1 MNSDW
6 KCIYEERFS
15 GLEADVAELKARLN
29 SKKEDI
35 QSINKELLYDRQQQ
49 TELIEKVAKVV
60 TLIEESQK
68 QRSANNKKLE
78 EVEKKI
84 DKLQSEITDNKQDM
98 VALSSSL
105 SSFRNTMIGS
115 IPVISI
121 LVTVALHFLPF

>member
-6 KCIYEERFS
+6 TCIYEERLS
-15 GLEADVAELKARLN
+15 GLEADVAELKARLD

-35 QSINKELLYDRQQQ
+35 QGINKELLYDRQQQ

-68 QRSANNKKLE
+68 QRTANNKKLDDL
-78 EVEKKI
+78 EKKI
-84 DKLQSEITDNKQDM
+84 DNLQTELTNNKQDM

-105 SSFRNTMIGS
+105 SSFRNTMIGL

-121 LVTVALHFLPF
+121 CVTVALHFLPF

>member
-15 GLEADVAELKARLN
+15 GLEADVAELKARLD
-29 SKKEDI
+29 SKREDI
-35 QSINKELLYDRQQQ
+35 QGINKELLYDRQQQ

-68 QRSANNKKLE
+68 QRSANNKKLDDL
-78 EVEKKI
+78 EKKI
-84 DKLQSEITDNKQDM
+84 DNLQNELTDNKQDM

-105 SSFRNTMIGS
+105 SSFRNTMIGL

-121 LVTVALHFLPF
+121 LVTVVLHFLPF